1 MLFSH
6 IFYLSNFLNC
16 FKISDA
22 TSNLNAQRER
32 HERELAEAKA
42 QVAAV
47 EAAKAAELDTT
58 REEAESQVNA
68 VKIKVRGA

>member
-1 MLFSH
+1 
-6 IFYLSNFLNC
+6 
-16 FKISDA
+16 
-22 TSNLNAQRER
+22 LNAQRER